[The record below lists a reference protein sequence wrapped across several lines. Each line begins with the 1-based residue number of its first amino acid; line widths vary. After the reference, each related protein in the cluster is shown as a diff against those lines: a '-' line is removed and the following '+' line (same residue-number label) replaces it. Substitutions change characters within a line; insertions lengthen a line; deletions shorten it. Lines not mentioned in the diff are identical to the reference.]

1 MKVMKKLLSKKKLVK
16 ISIWFN
22 QKFNPQAFERITKTE
37 RDAIMIFNTLV
48 KHHDSDLLIHPS
60 HDKYYVK
67 SQKTGIFITISTY
80 QAEISIINHVYGYN
94 VKISN
99 RVLKNMT
106 NTFITEVEN
115 RRLQMENEYKN
126 NIQHSLNHIA
136 ITIKERL

>member
-1 MKVMKKLLSKKKLVK
+1 MKKLFRNKRLVK
-16 ISIWFN
+16 IAIWFN

-37 RDAIMIFNTLV
+37 RDALLIFNALI
-48 KHHDSDLLIHPS
+48 KHYDSDLLIHPS

-80 QAEISIINHVYGYN
+80 QPEISIINHVYGYN

-99 RVLKNMT
+99 RVLNNMVK
-106 NTFITEVEN
+106 TFISEVEN